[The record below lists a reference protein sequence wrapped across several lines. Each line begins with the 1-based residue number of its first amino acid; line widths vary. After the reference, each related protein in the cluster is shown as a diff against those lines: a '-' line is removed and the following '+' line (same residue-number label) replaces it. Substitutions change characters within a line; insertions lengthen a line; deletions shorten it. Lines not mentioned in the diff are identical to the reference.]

1 MIKAYSYRIYPNQ
14 KQIEIFEKHFG
25 CVRYVY
31 NYGLQRKI
39 EEYEKTEKSPSCFDL
54 IKEITKLKKD
64 LLWLSYVNAQSL
76 QMSLRNLDNAYTR
89 FFREHKGFPKFK
101 NKNSQQSFSCPQ
113 EVKLVGKYLSIPKIK
128 NIKCVIDRN
137 FEGKIKTTTIKKT
150 TTGKYFVSIL
160 VDNGK
165 ELPKKMKIEKAIG
178 IDLGI
183 KTFATI
189 STGEKIDNPRHLNNS
204 LKRLKVLQR
213 RLSKKKKGSN
223 NRLKAKYKVALLS
236 EKIANQ
242 RKDFLHKLSTR
253 LVSENQ
259 AICLEDLNVSG
270 MIRNHCL
277 ARHIQ
282 DCGWSEFVRQLE
294 YKSEWFGKHIFK
306 IGRFQPSSK
315 ICSCGAINHD
325 LKLSDRVWTCKICG
339 LTHDRDILAS
349 QNILKFSGQGL
360 SDVSVEML
368 SLDKSMKQKI
378 ISN

>member
-1 MIKAYSYRIYPNQ
+1 MLKTYSYRIYPNVN
-14 KQIEIFEKHFG
+14 QIEMFEKHFG
-25 CVRYVY
+25 CARYVY

-39 EEYEKTEKSPSCFDL
+39 EEYEKTGKSPSCFDL
-54 IKEITKLKKD
+54 MKEVAKMKKY
-64 LLWLSYVNAQSL
+64 LVWLSEVNAQSL
-76 QMSLRNLDNAYTR
+76 QLSLRNLDNAYIR

-101 NKNSQQSFSCPQ
+101 NKTSQQSFSCSQ
-113 EVKLVGKYLSIPKIK
+113 GVSLKNKHISIPKVK
-128 NIKCVIDRN
+128 NISCVIDRS
-137 FEGKIKTTTIKKT
+137 FEGKIKRTTIKKT

-160 VDNGK
+160 VDDGK
-165 ELPKKMKIEKAIG
+165 ELPKKVKIEKAIG

-189 STGEKIDNPRHLNNS
+189 STGEKIDNPRHLNKS
-204 LKRLKVLQR
+204 LGRLKVLQR
-213 RLSKKKKGSN
+213 RLSKKQKGSKN
-223 NRLKAKYKVALLS
+223 SIKAKQKVALLS

-270 MIRNHCL
+270 MMKNHNL

-294 YKSEWFGKHIFK
+294 YKSEWSGKHIFK

-325 LKLSDRVWTCKICG
+325 LKLSDRVWTCKVCG

-360 SDVSVEML
+360 SDVSVEIP
-368 SLDKSMKQKI
+368 Q
-378 ISN
+378 